1 MRFVTI
7 TTDFGMPSGSM
18 KGVIWGISPG
28 SQITDISWSIRPQN
42 VYEAAMILDRQVYY
56 FPKETVHVI
65 VVDPGVGTHRRPIA
79 ARIGDYF
86 YVAPDNGVL
95 TPMLE
100 RAEREEKTV
109 KIVHTDNPKY
119 WLPEV
124 SNIFHGRDIFAPVG
138 GHIASGVKL
147 DKLGPVITDAV
158 RLDLPRP
165 EAFDGGMTGQISDIY
180 EHFGNIITNIH
191 KSDMEHLGDVDV
203 TLCGTTIEGMVRTF
217 GERPEGS
224 LVALFDECGYLYVA
238 VTNGNAAKRLGA
250 SQGDKV
256 VIKSRKG

>member
-7 TTDFGMPSGSM
+7 TTDFGVPSGSM
-18 KGVIWGISPG
+18 KGVIWSISPG
-28 SQITDISWSIRPQN
+28 SQIADISWSVRPQN
-42 VYEAAMILDRQVYY
+42 VYEAALILDRQVHF
-56 FPKETVHVI
+56 FPRETVHVI

-79 ARIGDYF
+79 AQLGDQF

-100 RAEREEKTV
+100 RAERDGKTV
-109 KIVHTDNPKY
+109 KIVHTDNSEY
-119 WLPEV
+119 WLDDV

-138 GHIASGVKL
+138 GHLAAGVTL
-147 DKLGPVITDAV
+147 DRLGPEIKDVV

-165 EAFDGGMTGQISDIY
+165 REKDGGMVGQIADIY

-191 KSDMEHLGDVDV
+191 RKDMEHLGDVDV
-203 TLCGTTIEGMVRTF
+203 TLCGTTIGGLVKTF
-217 GERPEGS
+217 GERPVGS

-238 VTNGNAAKRLGA
+238 VTNGNAAERLGA
-250 SQGDKV
+250 KVGDV
-256 VIKSRKG
+256 VEVKPR